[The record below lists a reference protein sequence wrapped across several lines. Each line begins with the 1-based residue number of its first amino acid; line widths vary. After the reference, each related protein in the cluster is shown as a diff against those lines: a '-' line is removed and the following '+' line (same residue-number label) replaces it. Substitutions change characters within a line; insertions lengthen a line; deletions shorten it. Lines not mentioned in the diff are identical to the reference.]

1 MLPCRRVYADE
12 SRGDK
17 TKKKKITA
25 ATKTVGKSNFTEAM
39 ANAYQEWNV
48 VKKNKFG
55 RKQERVF
62 GVDGK
67 KIYNSKRGQLRGGNQ
82 IGVQRAERSINTI
95 VKLDILP
102 NDTKTFRITW
112 MDDRDVYNIEYT
124 CETARECS
132 EIVNKINYTR
142 DKYK

>member
-1 MLPCRRVYADE
+1 M
-12 SRGDK
+12 
-17 TKKKKITA
+17 
-25 ATKTVGKSNFTEAM
+25 FTETM

-67 KIYNSKRGQLRGGNQ
+67 KIYNSKRGQLKGGNQ
-82 IGVQRAERSINTI
+82 TGVQRAERSIATI
-95 VKLDILP
+95 VKMEILP
-102 NDTKTFRITW
+102 LDPKTFRITW

-124 CETARECS
+124 CETDRECS
-132 EIVNKINYTR
+132 EIVTKINYTR
-142 DKYK
+142 EKPVAKFG

>member
-1 MLPCRRVYADE
+1 VYQDVGKVE
-12 SRGDK
+12 RTQNSS
-17 TKKKKITA
+17 KKKKSS
-25 ATKTVGKSNFTEAM
+25 KKSNKSNFTEAM

-82 IGVQRAERSINTI
+82 TGVQRAERNISTI

-102 NDTKTFRITW
+102 ADPKTFRITW

-124 CETARECS
+124 CETTRECA
-132 EIVNKINYTR
+132 EIVAKINYTR
-142 DKYK
+142 EKYK

>member
-1 MLPCRRVYADE
+1 LLSYRQYQDVSKVEKSPTA
-12 SRGDK
+12 
-17 TKKKKITA
+17 KKKKSVK
-25 ATKTVGKSNFTEAM
+25 KTNKSNFTEAM

-82 IGVQRAERSINTI
+82 TGVQRAERNISTI
-95 VKLDILP
+95 VKLDILAQDP
-102 NDTKTFRITW
+102 KTFRITW

-124 CETARECS
+124 CETGRECA
-132 EIVNKINYTR
+132 EIVAKINYTR
-142 DKYK
+142 EKYK

>member
-1 MLPCRRVYADE
+1 MNNR
-12 SRGDK
+12 SN
-17 TKKKKITA
+17 
-25 ATKTVGKSNFTEAM
+25 NFTEAF

-67 KIYNSKRGQLRGGNQ
+67 KIYNSKRGQLKGHT
-82 IGVQRAERSINTI
+82 GVQRAERDINTI
-95 VKLDILP
+95 VKLEILP
-102 NDTKTFRITW
+102 TDPRTFRITW

-124 CETARECS
+124 CETVRECS
-132 EIVNKINYTR
+132 EIVTKINYTR
-142 DKYK
+142 GKGK

>member
-1 MLPCRRVYADE
+1 VYQDVGKVE
-12 SRGDK
+12 RTLNSS
-17 TKKKKITA
+17 KKRKSSKKSN
-25 ATKTVGKSNFTEAM
+25 KSNFTEAM

-82 IGVQRAERSINTI
+82 TGVQRAERNISTI

-102 NDTKTFRITW
+102 ADPKTFRITW

-124 CETARECS
+124 CETTRECA
-132 EIVNKINYTR
+132 EIVAKINYTR
-142 DKYK
+142 EKYK